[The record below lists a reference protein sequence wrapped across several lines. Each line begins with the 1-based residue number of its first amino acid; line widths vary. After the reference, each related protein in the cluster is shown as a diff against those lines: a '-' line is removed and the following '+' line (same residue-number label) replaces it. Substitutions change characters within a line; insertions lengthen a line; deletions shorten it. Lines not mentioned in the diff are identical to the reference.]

1 MVEDIKAEEIIS
13 TEILSLTLAL
23 RMLNKII
30 KINKIQMNSIG
41 NRLIAVIATKI
52 IIIVT
57 GLLITIANII
67 MSHISQNNFK
77 DKWILV
83 QHKLY

>member
-30 KINKIQMNSIG
+30 KINKMQMKNIET
-41 NRLIAVIATKI
+41 RLKAAIATKTI

-57 GLLITIANII
+57 RLLITIISIA
-67 MSHISQNNFK
+67 MSHISPNNFK
-77 DKWILV
+77 DKWI
-83 QHKLY
+83 

>member
-1 MVEDIKAEEIIS
+1 MDARLFSMVEDIKAEEIIS

-30 KINKIQMNSIG
+30 KINKMQMKNIETS
-41 NRLIAVIATKI
+41 LKAVIATKT

-57 GLLITIANII
+57 RLLITIANIV

-77 DKWILV
+77 DK
-83 QHKLY
+83 

>member
-1 MVEDIKAEEIIS
+1 
-13 TEILSLTLAL
+13 
-23 RMLNKII
+23 
-30 KINKIQMNSIG
+30 MNSIE

-77 DKWILV
+77 DKWI
-83 QHKLY
+83 